1 MVEYDDYKEI
11 NLPWLKKIP
20 SNWDIERNK
29 QFLHESKETV
39 GDKSSEYTLLSLTL
53 RGIVVRD
60 LSDNKGKFPASFDTY
75 KVVEPGDMA
84 FCLFDVDETPRT
96 VGLSNHRGMLTG
108 AYDIFHVDGINAQYL
123 YYYYLALDNVKALR
137 PLYTGLRKTININTF
152 LSQKMPVPPR
162 AEQDQIVRFLD
173 WKVSAI
179 NKLIGIRRQEIQE
192 LEELKAH
199 AIDKIVIHGLHGSA
213 ETHNNDIRWDIDY
226 PSTWKLERLRNLFT
240 FRKGLSITKANLE
253 PTGIPVISYGQVHSK
268 KNSMVGLND
277 ELFKYVNPSYLKTD
291 PSALVGKGD
300 FIFADTS
307 EDLDGSGNCAYIDR
321 DGKIFAGYH
330 SVIAHPKGSTNNK
343 YFAYLFKSPTW
354 RYQIRKKVNA
364 VKVYSIT
371 QQILKDVFLLVP
383 SQDEQQEIV
392 QYLDSTCSKI
402 DSLIESTHKKIAE
415 LTEMKSVII
424 SDAVTGKIDV
434 RNVTVPE
441 YEHVDDIVDDDSENN
456 EETETDG
463 EEA

>member
-179 NKLIGIRRQEIQE
+179 NKLIGIRRKEIQE
-192 LEELKAH
+192 LEEMKRSKIGAIVMGQSRMQQKKSDITWVDTIPINWEEKPLIQYAYERCIKNVGMVEDNLLSLSYGKV
-199 AIDKIVIHGLHGSA
+199 IDKDINTTDGLLPASFEG
-213 ETHNNDIRWDIDY
+213 
-226 PSTWKLERLRNLFT
+226 
-240 FRKGLSITKANLE
+240 
-253 PTGIPVISYGQVHSK
+253 
-268 KNSMVGLND
+268 
-277 ELFKYVNPSYLKTD
+277 
-291 PSALVGKGD
+291 
-300 FIFADTS
+300 
-307 EDLDGSGNCAYIDR
+307 
-321 DGKIFAGYH
+321 
-330 SVIAHPKGSTNNK
+330 
-343 YFAYLFKSPTW
+343 
-354 RYQIRKKVNA
+354 YQIVEPGNIILRLTDLQNDHKSLRTGLVTRRGI
-364 VKVYSIT
+364 IT
-371 QQILKDVFLLVP
+371 RVLKHVMIFY
-383 SQDEQQEIV
+383 QNI
-392 QYLDSTCSKI
+392 CS
-402 DSLIESTHKKIAE
+402 LNC
-415 LTEMKSVII
+415 M
-424 SDAVTGKIDV
+424 
-434 RNVTVPE
+434 
-441 YEHVDDIVDDDSENN
+441 
-456 EETETDG
+456 
-463 EEA
+463 

>member
-173 WKVSAI
+173 WKVSEI
-179 NKLIGIRRQEIQE
+179 NKLIGIRRKEIQE
-192 LEELKAH
+192 FNQLKNTVITKTVTTGLKREELCGTDNSYYRMIPKGWRITKTLRVLSQPLTDGPH
-199 AIDKIVIHGLHGSA
+199 TTPQLYEEGIPFVSA
-213 ETHNNDIRWDIDY
+213 EAVSCGNGKIDFNHIRGFISQDFYEECCKKYVPKIDDIYMIKSGATTGRVSIVDTDRIFTIWS
-226 PSTWKLERLRNLFT
+226 PLAVFRCNQEVMLPRFLFYALQALPYQQQVQD
-240 FRKGLSITKANLE
+240 GW
-253 PTGIPVISYGQVHSK
+253 SYG
-268 KNSMVGLND
+268 
-277 ELFKYVNPSYLKTD
+277 
-291 PSALVGKGD
+291 
-300 FIFADTS
+300 
-307 EDLDGSGNCAYIDR
+307 
-321 DGKIFAGYH
+321 
-330 SVIAHPKGSTNNK
+330 
-343 YFAYLFKSPTW
+343 
-354 RYQIRKKVNA
+354 
-364 VKVYSIT
+364 T
-371 QQILKDVFLLVP
+371 QQNIGMRVLEQLKLAYPDVT
-383 SQDEQQEIV
+383 EQEKIAC
-392 QYLDSTCSKI
+392 YLDDKCDMLDKAIQLAESKI
-402 DSLIESTHKKIAE
+402 KALQELKST
-415 LTEMKSVII
+415 II

-434 RNVTVPE
+434 RNVTIPE

-456 EETETDG
+456 EGTETDG

>member
-1 MVEYDDYKEI
+1 MSTNIFNPVDKRKY
-11 NLPWLKKIP
+11 PSRWLLYRGKQLFRVIDER
-20 SNWDIERNK
+20 SNKGTE
-29 QFLHESKETV
+29 E
-39 GDKSSEYTLLSLTL
+39 LLSVSHIT
-53 RGIVVRD
+53 GI
-60 LSDNKGKFPASFDTY
+60 
-75 KVVEPGDMA
+75 
-84 FCLFDVDETPRT
+84 TPR
-96 VGLSNHRGMLTG
+96 
-108 AYDIFHVDGINAQYL
+108 
-123 YYYYLALDNVKALR
+123 
-137 PLYTGLRKTININTF
+137 
-152 LSQKMPVPPR
+152 SQKNVTMFKSESLIGYKLCQIGDIAANTMWTWQGAIGVSKYYGVVSPAYNVYRQKKEYFNPEYLDLLLREHQLVDVYHSLSTGIRPSRLRLYPDVFLTIDFPVPPR
-162 AEQDQIVRFLD
+162 DEQDQIVRFLD
-173 WKVSAI
+173 WKISEI
-179 NKLIGIRRQEIQE
+179 NKLIGIRKKEIQE

-199 AIDKIVIHGLHGSA
+199 AIDKTVIHGLHGSA

-291 PSALVGKGD
+291 PSSLVGKGD

-321 DGKIFAGYH
+321 DLKIFAGYH

-371 QQILKDVFLLVP
+371 QQILKDVFLLIP
-383 SQDEQQEIV
+383 SQDEQQKIV

-424 SDAVTGKIDV
+424 SDVVTGKIDV